1 MTNKTTS
8 TREDYLTGAI
18 SHHDYYI
25 GLAKLRGIN
34 LHRKDL
40 WLFKLD
46 SLEDLRVKYRD
57 DKNLNNIPLMIFDAL
72 TDSYNQ
78 YNRSTPMSLA
88 EGCCL
93 YKELLIELIDHPN
106 Q

>member
-1 MTNKTTS
+1 MDNKMTP
-8 TREDYLTGAI
+8 TRENYLSGAI

-34 LHRKDL
+34 LHQEDL
-40 WLFKLD
+40 WLFKID
-46 SLEDLRVKYRD
+46 SLADLRVKYRD
-57 DKNLNNIPLMIFDAL
+57 DKCLNNIPLMIFDSL
-72 TDSYNQ
+72 TDSYNL
-78 YNRSTPMSLA
+78 YNRNTPMSLA